1 MYTFPAL
8 TKNLNDFFSKYHV
21 ELSLSPST
29 KAPLKLPSER
39 KCRFCGREGGHSFL
53 NEAHLIPRLLGNE
66 TLLSDFECDPCNKH
80 FSRIESHLTNYL
92 GIQRTLWGLN
102 NLQSSIPT
110 FTSPDQLR
118 ASKER
123 FYGAKSVGIS
133 RNIKVDSFKIDDN
146 TGKIDIVFKK
156 NSYVPLFV
164 YKTLLKIALSAISQ
178 VDVENYSY
186 AIKFLKTKELDSIV
200 TGYAKVLCYTS
211 PPHVRVRQP
220 VATLFKRRNEYDPLP
235 THIFMLSF
243 ENIVYQFPIPFN
255 AADRESGLFN
265 QPVHPLFCPPVF
277 SVQPDEEMRFGKEII
292 NLSSL
297 EKVVGEKDFLS
308 FNANP
313 EDLAKAIAFNP
324 ASGKQTNEVFDPN
337 EIMKFFFLN
346 ENSKPAFPFNT
357 DRQAP
362 D

>member
-1 MYTFPAL
+1 MYTFAAL
-8 TKNLNDFFSKYHV
+8 TKNLNDFFSSYQI
-21 ELSLSPST
+21 EATLTPST
-29 KAPLKLPSER
+29 EMTLKLPSER

-102 NLQSSIPT
+102 NPQSNIPT

-118 ASKER
+118 AGKEK

-133 RNIKVDSFKIDDN
+133 RNIKVDSFKIDDKA
-146 TGKIDIVFKK
+146 GKVEIVFKK
-156 NSYVPLFV
+156 NSYIPLFV
-164 YKTLLKIALSAISQ
+164 YKTLIKIALSTISPG
-178 VDVENYSY
+178 DVENYSY
-186 AIKFLKTKELDSIV
+186 AFKFLKSKELDNIV
-200 TGYAKVLCYTS
+200 SGYAKVLCYTS
-211 PPHVRVRQP
+211 PPHVRVQHP
-220 VATLFKRRNEYDPLP
+220 VATLFKRSNEGVSLP
-235 THIFMLSF
+235 AHVFMLSF

-255 AADRESGLFN
+255 NQDRENGLFN
-265 QPVHPLFCPPVF
+265 QPVHPIFCPPVF
-277 SVQPDEEMRFGKEII
+277 SVQPDERMRFGKEVV

-308 FNANP
+308 FNVNP
-313 EDLAKAIAFNP
+313 EDLAKAVAINP
-324 ASGKQTNEVFDPN
+324 ADGKLTNETFDPN

-346 ENSKPAFPFNT
+346 ESSKPNFPFRA
-357 DRQAP
+357 D
-362 D
+362 